1 MGNCFRKKREDIYD
15 LPAPI
20 ARRKTEFKPRPF
32 VDESNEPFSL
42 VYYNSLMYRKKSDFM
57 RQNLCECNSLEEYF
71 NMSHFYTMPEHACDM
86 LVLVNGTLFR
96 INNPG
101 SYKCHKCGILTCAN
115 LFMDADIYKLYYEGK
130 FIWSA
135 IPSEIVGSA
144 LCLQFNIIEVPNFG
158 CILYLPQNCMCDF
171 IVYLPDV
178 TVMLPKS
185 MTNGEDL
192 PKTAS
197 FGEAF
202 EKASMTN
209 GEDLPKTASFGEA
222 LPKTASF
229 SKYLPEAP
237 GQHNIES
244 FHYVVNTLEA
254 GAVGIFHKIGGVK
267 AALYSEYIAINENG
281 KQIKMQKLRSF
292 RDYNRKP
299 QIEYEENKIIYYCD
313 YGKIDISKTG
323 AEFIGTPTGKN
334 TKVAVRIP

>member
-1 MGNCFRKKREDIYD
+1 
-15 LPAPI
+15 
-20 ARRKTEFKPRPF
+20 
-32 VDESNEPFSL
+32 
-42 VYYNSLMYRKKSDFM
+42 
-57 RQNLCECNSLEEYF
+57 
-71 NMSHFYTMPEHACDM
+71 
-86 LVLVNGTLFR
+86 
-96 INNPG
+96 
-101 SYKCHKCGILTCAN
+101 
-115 LFMDADIYKLYYEGK
+115 
-130 FIWSA
+130 
-135 IPSEIVGSA
+135 
-144 LCLQFNIIEVPNFG
+144 
-158 CILYLPQNCMCDF
+158 MCDF

-178 TVMLPKS
+178 TVMLPKSMTNGEDLPKTASFGEAFEKASMTNGEDLPKTASFGEAFEKAS

-267 AALYSEYIAINENG
+267 AALYSEYIAINENV